1 MSDNL
6 LRCLAIMSFI
16 EEKNRIDEKPSKES
30 IEKFVKSNF
39 YQDDDSKY
47 GKSTFHRDIEFIQL
61 NFNESL
67 ASTKTRPALYYFE
80 TYGTTSNFFNDLNRS
95 LVLLS
100 ALKEQNKAV
109 IEKKIG
115 KSKLNKLTSYIVFD
129 EKESTGIDYF
139 KQILDACENHQIV
152 GFDYFSYK
160 KQKTERKTIQPYLL
174 KEKKSKWYV
183 LGFDLANP
191 KELRSYALE
200 RISNFENKKQ
210 KFEAKNI
217 DFETEYK
224 DAFGMFTNGKAEK
237 VVLQFDFLDGNYL
250 KSNPIHHSQK
260 IKNVENGVEIELFIK
275 PTVDLVMELMS
286 RSLSLKIVK
295 PEWLKDEIKTIWKN
309 AVERNS

>member
-39 YQDDDSKY
+39 YQDDDFKY

-67 ASTKTRPALYYFE
+67 VSTKTRPALYYFE
-80 TYGTTSNFFNDLNRS
+80 YYGTTNNFFNDLNRS

-100 ALKEQNKAV
+100 ALKEQNKNE

-152 GFDYFSYK
+152 MFDYFSYK
-160 KQKTERKTIQPYLL
+160 KQETERKTIQPYLL

-183 LGFDLANP
+183 LGFDLASP

-210 KFEAKNI
+210 KFDAENI

-237 VVLQFDFLDGNYL
+237 VILRFDSLDGNYL
-250 KSNPIHHSQK
+250 KSNPIHNSQK
-260 IKNVENGVEIELFIK
+260 IKNVENGVEIEVFIK
-275 PTVDLVMELMS
+275 PTVDFVMELMS
-286 RSLSLKIVK
+286 RSMSLKIVK